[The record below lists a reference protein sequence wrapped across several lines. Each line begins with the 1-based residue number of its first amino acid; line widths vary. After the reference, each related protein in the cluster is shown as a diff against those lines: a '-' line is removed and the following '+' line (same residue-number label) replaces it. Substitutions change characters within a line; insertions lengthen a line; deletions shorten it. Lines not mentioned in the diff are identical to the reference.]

1 MKKLLA
7 IIGAPGTGKTTLM
20 REWMKSRE
28 WFSDRPV
35 DLLDSHVSANIRVL
49 RKYDNDD
56 TFGGTDKLSMAVQP
70 KAVEY
75 LNDASPITIFEGDRL
90 TSIKFFQAA
99 EKLNF
104 KIKIIMLTVPD
115 DIREKRYEERGS
127 NQNET
132 WLNGRLTK
140 VKNVSNAFSGNPL
153 FDEPSLVEEYEH
165 KNSEDT
171 QSIINV
177 IENYVNE

>member
-20 REWMKSRE
+20 REWMKSRKWVE
-28 WFSDRPV
+28 DKPV
-35 DLLDSHVSANIRVL
+35 DLLDSHLSEDIRVL
-49 RKYDNDD
+49 GKYSNDD

-75 LNDASPITIFEGDRL
+75 LNDASPVTVFEGDRL
-90 TSIKFFQAA
+90 TSIKFFDSAQ
-99 EKLNF
+99 KLNF
-104 KIKIIMLTVPD
+104 DIKIIMLTVPNEV
-115 DIREKRYEERGS
+115 REERYKERGS

-153 FDEPSLVEEYEH
+153 FDEPSLVETFEH
-165 KNSEDT
+165 KNHEDT
-171 QSIINV
+171 QLIIQK
-177 IENYVNE
+177 IEEFVR

>member
-1 MKKLLA
+1 M
-7 IIGAPGTGKTTLM
+7 
-20 REWMKSRE
+20 
-28 WFSDRPV
+28 
-35 DLLDSHVSANIRVL
+35 
-49 RKYDNDD
+49 
-56 TFGGTDKLSMAVQP
+56 LS
-70 KAVEY
+70 
-75 LNDASPITIFEGDRL
+75 
-90 TSIKFFQAA
+90 
-99 EKLNF
+99 
-104 KIKIIMLTVPD
+104 VPD
-115 DIREKRYEERGS
+115 DIREQRYEERGS